1 MKKVLMIAVAALVAV
16 SVVASVAFLV
26 FGNPSGSSQ
35 TNTQNSAALP
45 SGSTNNQNKNAVVT
59 ITYDKGRLAD
69 CGTGLMVAVSIKNE
83 GYTNF
88 KAAASSFVFT
98 ANGVTYPYSYSD
110 TKLLGWQNTDIPD
123 GGSYE
128 ATMVFQG
135 NAMPASF
142 VLSYNSGSTDYNIVC
157 QQK

>member
-1 MKKVLMIAVAALVAV
+1 MKKSLMIAVVALVAV
-16 SVVASVAFLV
+16 ALVASVAFLV
-26 FGNPSGSSQ
+26 FGIPSGSSQ

-45 SGSTNNQNKNAVVT
+45 SGSTNNPNKNTVVT

-88 KAAASSFVFT
+88 KATASSFVFT

-128 ATMVFQG
+128 ATVVFQG
-135 NAMPASF
+135 TAMPASF
-142 VLSYNSGSTDYNIVC
+142 VLSYNSSSSDYNIVC
-157 QQK
+157 QHR

>member
-1 MKKVLMIAVAALVAV
+1 MKKGLMIAVVALVAV
-16 SVVASVAFLV
+16 VVVASVAFLV

-35 TNTQNSAALP
+35 PNTQNSAALP
-45 SGSTNNQNKNAVVT
+45 GGSSTTQNKNAVVT

-69 CGTGLMVAVSIKNE
+69 CGTGLMVSVSIKNE

-88 KAAASSFVFT
+88 KATASSFVFT

-110 TKLLGWQNTDIPD
+110 TKLLGWQNTEIPD

-128 ATMVFQG
+128 ATVVFQG
-135 NAMPASF
+135 TAMPASF
-142 VLSYNSGSTDYNIVC
+142 VLSYDSGSADYNIVC